1 MSDPSLWLQLEFRN
15 DPATSKRAPGNERTM
30 ESVASAANLATEP
43 GRVFGRR
50 GPKAAWSDA
59 ELLEKIREVIDAS
72 AFRGEGYRKVWAGLH
87 FAQTRTSKAR
97 VLRLMPEAGTRP

>member
-1 MSDPSLWLQLEFRN
+1 VARDRPPLGSDGVRGVGRQLG
-15 DPATSKRAPGNERTM
+15 DGAWA
-30 ESVASAANLATEP
+30 SVWTA
-43 GRVFGRR
+43 

-72 AFRGEGYRKVWAGLH
+72 AFHGEGYRKVWAGLH
-87 FAQTRTSKAR
+87 FAKTRASKAR